1 MGPQTI
7 FNLLAEPLRLVL
19 SGRCFTA
26 TLSQSR
32 TQSKIWFKGGKS
44 HHENPRY
51 IGTKFNLLGPLRV
64 TVLSLLQNQLWPV
77 SSSHLN
83 GVKVTGSTQRNSSQP
98 SLTDSSSI
106 LSPVTSTAIEQS
118 PCVLLHS
125 FLSLES
131 FKNSG
136 KALGTPSS
144 DSNVNPDPPPKPP
157 TIFPDSSELQ
167 NCSPSVITTCLSG
180 SVAGSDDAYDE
191 RDFDNRRHNSP
202 LKLLSEHESFSKTLA
217 SGLADSVDG
226 TDCCFHLFHDS
237 SYGWTEGGGGAGVS
251 TGSFSGEQVEC
262 VDDDVVMCED
272 ILSELMST
280 WREEKHTPQ
289 QRRWRDSQHSYKD
302 SETLPDSESFLEEL
316 QCDFDQ
322 SPNILTSKVAVSLLQ
337 PSSPPPP
344 PPTDAVSPPHQTTTA
359 HSVQNSSLLDSHSNK
374 PSGFRITSLSLQQ
387 TPLDRVLQ
395 YTPELFSGSIS
406 SLSHTSSTATT
417 GHGTVKSGGYD
428 NISPELFSS
437 PRPSIPPAILKLSSG
452 DGKRCTPVAAGDRR
466 LAPKRRLLHPLQL
479 ERSVPTSPQT
489 CPHTPLS
496 NSSLL
501 AQTFSPELF

>member
-32 TQSKIWFKGGKS
+32 TQSKNWFKGGKS

-51 IGTKFNLLGPLRV
+51 IGTKFNLLKPHCV

-77 SSSHLN
+77 LSSHLT

-98 SLTDSSSI
+98 SSTDSSSI

-136 KALGTPSS
+136 KALGTSSS

-157 TIFPDSSELQ
+157 TILPDSSELQ

-180 SVAGSDDAYDE
+180 SVAGSDNTYE
-191 RDFDNRRHNSP
+191 RDFYDRRHNSP
-202 LKLLSEHESFSKTLA
+202 LKLLSECESSSKTSA

-226 TDCCFHLFHDS
+226 TDCYFHLFHDS
-237 SYGWTEGGGGAGVS
+237 SYGWTEGGAAGVS
-251 TGSFSGEQVEC
+251 TGSSCGEQVEC
-262 VDDDVVMCED
+262 VDDDIVMCED

-280 WREEKHTPQ
+280 WREEKHTTQ
-289 QRRWRDSQHSYKD
+289 QRRWRDSQHLYED
-302 SETLPDSESFLEEL
+302 SETLPNSESFLEEL

-322 SPNILTSKVAVSLLQ
+322 SPNILTSKVTVSLFQ
-337 PSSPPPP
+337 SSSPPP
-344 PPTDAVSPPHQTTTA
+344 PPTDAVSPPHQTATA

-374 PSGFRITSLSLQQ
+374 PSRITSLSLQQ

-452 DGKRCTPVAAGDRR
+452 DSKRCTPVAAGDHR

-479 ERSVPTSPQT
+479 ERSIPTSPQT